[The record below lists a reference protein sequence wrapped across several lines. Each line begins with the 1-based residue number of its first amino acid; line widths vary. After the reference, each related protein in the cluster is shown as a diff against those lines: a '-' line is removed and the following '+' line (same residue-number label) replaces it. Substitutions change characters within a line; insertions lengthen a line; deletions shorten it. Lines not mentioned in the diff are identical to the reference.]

1 MNDFVLRDSI
11 MWRGLRKIVFFILLV
26 GLAYV
31 AHTYMIKPANE
42 QLAQQKAKV
51 EQKLAKLGE
60 LERATTTAEN
70 LNEQLAQMEEAMKY
84 FESKLPPTGDIAK
97 VLENITVIAQK
108 RGLVPKTIRT
118 LEREQNGGYIEQPL
132 KMELHGDFNSYYS
145 FLLEL
150 EKLDR
155 ITKIRELSLKK
166 KLKREGQIEATFVV
180 SIFFQDTSA

>member
-1 MNDFVLRDSI
+1 MTHGVK
-11 MWRGLRKIVFFILLV
+11 KIVFFILLV

-31 AHTYMIKPANE
+31 AHTYMIKPANRN
-42 QLAQQKAKV
+42 LAQEKAKV
-51 EQKLAKLGE
+51 EQKLAKLAE
-60 LERATTTAEN
+60 LERATATAEN
-70 LNEQLAQMEEAMKY
+70 LTEQLEQMAEAMQY
-84 FESKLPPTGDIAK
+84 FESKLPPTSEIYT
-97 VLENITVIAQK
+97 VLENVTVIAQK

-118 LEREQNGGYIEQPL
+118 LKRKGNGGYVEQPL

-166 KLKREGQIEATFVV
+166 KLNHEGQIEATFVV
-180 SIFFQDTSA
+180 SIFFQGTSA

>member
-1 MNDFVLRDSI
+1 MI
-11 MWRGLRKIVFFILLV
+11 GGLRKIVFFVLLV

-42 QLAQQKAKV
+42 NLVKERAMV

-60 LERATTTAEN
+60 FERATATAEN
-70 LNEQLAQMEEAMKY
+70 LNEQLEQMEDAINY
-84 FESKLPPTGDIAK
+84 FESKLPPTSEIHT
-97 VLENITVIAQK
+97 VLENVTVIAQR
-108 RGLVPKTIRT
+108 RGLIPKTIRT
-118 LEREQNGGYIEQPL
+118 LKRTENSGYIEQPL

-145 FLLEL
+145 FLLDL

-166 KLKREGQIEATFVV
+166 MLKREGQIEATFVI
-180 SIFFQDTSA
+180 SIFFQDSNV

>member
-1 MNDFVLRDSI
+1 MI
-11 MWRGLRKIVFFILLV
+11 GGLRKIVFFVLLV

-42 QLAQQKAKV
+42 NLVKERAMV

-60 LERATTTAEN
+60 LERATATAEN
-70 LNEQLAQMEEAMKY
+70 LNEQLEQMGEAINY
-84 FESKLPPTGDIAK
+84 FESKLPPTSEIHT
-97 VLENITVIAQK
+97 VLENVTVIAQR
-108 RGLVPKTIRT
+108 RGLIPKTIRT
-118 LEREQNGGYIEQPL
+118 LKRTENSGYIEQPL

-145 FLLEL
+145 FLLDL

-166 KLKREGQIEATFVV
+166 KIKREGQIEATFVI
-180 SIFFQDTSA
+180 SIFFQDSNV